1 MVEDNSFDEKIEILK
16 TWIKSS
22 NNIIFLGGA
31 GVSTESG
38 IPDFRGDNG
47 LYKQKRDIPVETIL
61 SHDFLFSH
69 PKEFYEFFRQFN
81 KNSEVKPNITHY
93 RLAELEKEGK
103 VKAIITQNID
113 NLHQLAGS
121 KNVYQLHG
129 NAHRYYCVKCHKK
142 YSYEDIMS
150 QDGVPYCSCG
160 GFIRPDVV
168 MYGESLSN
176 FLLREAIYLI
186 SSCDM
191 LIVGGTSLTVYPA
204 ASLVDFY
211 QGDKLVLINA
221 QATPYDHRANLLIKD
236 SLGKVF
242 SKI

>member
-1 MVEDNSFDEKIEILK
+1 
-16 TWIKSS
+16 
-22 NNIIFLGGA
+22 
-31 GVSTESG
+31 
-38 IPDFRGDNG
+38 
-47 LYKQKRDIPVETIL
+47 
-61 SHDFLFSH
+61 
-69 PKEFYEFFRQFN
+69 
-81 KNSEVKPNITHY
+81 
-93 RLAELEKEGK
+93 
-103 VKAIITQNID
+103 
-113 NLHQLAGS
+113 
-121 KNVYQLHG
+121 
-129 NAHRYYCVKCHKK
+129 
-142 YSYEDIMS
+142 MS

-221 QATPYDHRANLLIKD
+221 QATPYDYRANLLIKD